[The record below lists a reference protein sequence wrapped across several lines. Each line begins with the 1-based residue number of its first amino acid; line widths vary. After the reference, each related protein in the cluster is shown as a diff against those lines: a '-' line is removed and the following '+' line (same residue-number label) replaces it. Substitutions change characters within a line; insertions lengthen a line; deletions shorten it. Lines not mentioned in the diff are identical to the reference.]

1 MSSVWCLPLA
11 IVLVTGG
18 CRESGDYQV
27 IEGATMGTYYRITSQ
42 CPPAAGKPLADEVA
56 AELDT
61 VNLEMSTYLQSSELS
76 EFNRAPV
83 DSWIEVSSA
92 LVDVVATAQAIA
104 SDSDGAFDV
113 TVGPLIN
120 LWGFGPAG
128 RVLEAPS
135 PDEIAAARKR
145 VGWAYLESRSSPPAL
160 KKTRSIEVDLSA
172 IAKGHGVD
180 RVANLLDG
188 LGCTDFLVDIGGEV
202 RGRGVNEAGLV
213 WRIGIEVP
221 DPSRVGAVQRV
232 LKLPD
237 VAVATSGDYRNFM
250 DLGGE
255 RFSHT
260 MDPRTGQ
267 PVRHG
272 LASVSVI
279 HTSAMWADGL
289 ATALNVLGP
298 EAGFELASRQGFAVL
313 FLVRQA
319 GGFEERYTPAMQNF
333 LESQQ

>member
-1 MSSVWCLPLA
+1 LIWCLPLT
-11 IVLVTGG
+11 IVLVIGG
-18 CRESGDYQV
+18 CRESGDYQA
-27 IEGATMGTYYRITSQ
+27 IEGATMGTYYRITSR
-42 CPPAAGKPLADEVA
+42 CPPAATHSLADEVA

-61 VNLEMSTYLQSSELS
+61 VNLQMSTYLQSSELS

-83 DSWIEVSSA
+83 DTWIPVSSE
-92 LVDVVATAQAIA
+92 LVDVVAAAQAIA
-104 SDSDGAFDV
+104 SDSDGAFDI

-120 LWGFGPAG
+120 LWGFGPPG

-135 PDEIAAARKR
+135 PEEIAAARKR
-145 VGWAYLESRSSPPAL
+145 VGWTYLELRSSPPAL

-180 RVANLLDG
+180 RIANLLEG

-202 RGRGVNEAGLV
+202 RGRGINEAGLV

-221 DPSRVGAVQRV
+221 DPARVGAVQRV

-267 PVRHG
+267 PVRHR

-279 HTSAMWADGL
+279 HASAMWADGL

-298 EAGFELASRQGFAVL
+298 EAGFELASRRGFAVL

-319 GGFEERYTPAMQNF
+319 GGLEERYTPVMQNF